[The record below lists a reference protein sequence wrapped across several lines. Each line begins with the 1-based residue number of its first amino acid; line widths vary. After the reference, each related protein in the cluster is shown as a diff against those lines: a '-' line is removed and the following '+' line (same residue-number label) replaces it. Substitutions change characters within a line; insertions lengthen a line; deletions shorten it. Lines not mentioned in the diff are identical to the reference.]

1 VADQSTWSEKKS
13 SDLSNNIT
21 LPDDYYLDNFRL
33 LLNFVES
40 RYQDLLSE
48 NEIGFIQSFGNVSE
62 GAQRL
67 YVRLVLRKGPLFRS
81 DKLNYAE
88 IGNLNLAAL
97 ELRAIGLLDVF
108 CPIDTDADTE
118 EQHYLSK
125 SSEVLSKSSEV
136 LSKSSEVLSELQSNL
151 TESLA
156 DNIDAFLSLLTK
168 PELVDLLKT
177 NIEFESS
184 PAQLNK
190 PKLLETG
197 REHLSVNDFRKA
209 INFDV
214 YQPLG
219 VEHLEL
225 LKLLFFGNMY
235 QDFTEFVLNDL
246 GITPFEQYIID
257 KETRFFSQRGIV
269 DDTMQLYYLNELS
282 FAAIEN
288 NDLVAL
294 LQVAEMVNV
303 IDEPS
308 LGRRKDKVIN
318 RIARQ
323 LERLEQ
329 YHDALRL
336 FSCSQ
341 TAPARERRTRI
352 YHSAFENTAQAL
364 VSCNEIISNPEDE
377 AELEFA
383 VKFGNRILK
392 KNKLPIPSHYP
403 NLKIIAPQ
411 LNTVEL
417 EFDPQHRV
425 EEATR
430 QWYLNQG
437 HQAAYV
443 ENALFT
449 GIFGLAFWDIIFSAT
464 KGVFFNPCQRGPV
477 DLFSSDFKPRRQA
490 EITARLQDL
499 ETGHFLRHKVLDTF
513 DNKQGLA
520 NFLVNWHVLNRP
532 LLELA
537 TERIS
542 VEHLCSVFVRL
553 LADLR
558 SNRSGLP
565 DLIVFPSEGGY
576 ELVEVKGP
584 GDKLQDNQNRWIRH
598 FEREGLPI
606 AVVNVKWL

>member
-1 VADQSTWSEKKS
+1 MADQKTFSENTNPNVKKTDIDS
-13 SDLSNNIT
+13 SELPNNIM

-40 RYQDLLSE
+40 RYEDLLTE
-48 NEIGFIQSFGNVSE
+48 NEVGFIQSFVNVSE

-81 DKLNYAE
+81 DKLNYSE
-88 IGNLNLAAL
+88 IVNLTLAAF
-97 ELRAIGLLDVF
+97 ELKATGLLEVF
-108 CPIDTDADTE
+108 CSINA
-118 EQHYLSK
+118 
-125 SSEVLSKSSEV
+125 SSEQQLD
-136 LSKSSEVLSELQSNL
+136 L
-151 TESLA
+151 TEDSESQDSATEPRA
-156 DNIDAFLSLLTK
+156 DGIEAFLSLLTK
-168 PELVDLLKT
+168 PELVGLLNRHLEFDT
-177 NIEFESS
+177 N

-190 PKLLETG
+190 PELLETG
-197 REHLSVNDFRKA
+197 SEYLSVNDFRKA
-209 INFDV
+209 ITFDV

-246 GITPFEQYIID
+246 GITPFEQYVID
-257 KETRFFSQRGIV
+257 QDTRFFSKRDIV
-269 DDTMQLYYLNELS
+269 DDTVQLYHLNELS
-282 FAAIEN
+282 FLAIEN
-288 NDLVAL
+288 NDLEAL
-294 LQVAEMVNV
+294 LQVAEMTNL

-308 LGRRKDKVIN
+308 LQRRKDRVIN

-323 LERLEQ
+323 LERLDQ

-336 FSCSQ
+336 FSLSR
-341 TAPARERRTRI
+341 TAPARERSARI
-352 YHSAFENTAQAL
+352 YLAAFENVEQAL
-364 VSCNEIISNPEDE
+364 SSCDEIILAPEDE
-377 AELEFA
+377 AEFEFA
-383 VKFGNRILK
+383 VKFGRRVLK
-392 KNKLPIPSHYP
+392 KNKLPIPASYP
-403 NLKIIAPQ
+403 DLKTVSPN

-417 EFDPQHRV
+417 EFDPQYRV

-430 QWYLNQG
+430 QWYVSQG

-449 GIFGLAFWDIIFSAT
+449 GIFGLVFWDIIFSSAR
-464 KGVFFNPCQRGPV
+464 GVFFNPCQRGPV
-477 DLFSSDFKPRRQA
+477 DLFSADFRPRRQA

-499 ETGHFLRHKVLDTF
+499 QVGDFLRHKALETF
-513 DNKQGLA
+513 DLKRGLA

-537 TERIS
+537 IDRIP
-542 VEHLCSVFVRL
+542 VKNLCTVFVRL

-565 DLIVFPSEGGY
+565 DLIVFPDVGGY

-598 FEREGLPI
+598 FEREGMPV
-606 AVVNVKWL
+606 AVVNVQWT

>member
-1 VADQSTWSEKKS
+1 MADQNTWSENKS

-21 LPDDYYLDNFRL
+21 LPDGYYLYNFSF

-40 RYQDLLSE
+40 RYRDLLSE
-48 NEIGFIQSFGNVSE
+48 NEVGFIQSFGNVSE

-88 IGNLNLAAL
+88 IKNLNLAAF
-97 ELRAIGLLDVF
+97 ELRAVGLLDVC
-108 CPIDTDADTE
+108 CPIDAGVE
-118 EQHYLSK
+118 EQDNLS
-125 SSEVLSKSSEV
+125 EGD
-136 LSKSSEVLSELQSNL
+136 ELQSNL
-151 TESLA
+151 TESLT
-156 DNIDAFLSLLTK
+156 DNIDALLSLLTK
-168 PELVDLLKT
+168 PELVDLLKS
-177 NIEFESS
+177 NLEFENS
-184 PAQLNK
+184 PAQINK
-190 PKLLETG
+190 TQLLETG
-197 REHLSVNDFRKA
+197 NEHLSVSDFRKA

-257 KETRFFSQRGIV
+257 QDTRFFSKRDIV
-269 DDTMQLYYLNELS
+269 DDTIQLYYLNELS
-282 FAAIEN
+282 LSAIES

-294 LQVAEMVNV
+294 LQVAEMVNL

-308 LGRRKDKVIN
+308 LQRRKDKVIN

-336 FSCSQ
+336 FSFSQ

-352 YHSAFENTAQAL
+352 YHSALENAEQAL

-377 AELEFA
+377 AEFEFA
-383 VKFGNRILK
+383 VKFGKRILK
-392 KNKLPIPSHYP
+392 KNKLPIPAHYP
-403 NLKIIAPQ
+403 NLKTIAPQ

-417 EFDPQHRV
+417 EFDPQYRV
-425 EEATR
+425 EEVTR
-430 QWYLNQG
+430 QWYVNQG
-437 HQAAYV
+437 HQSAYV

-449 GIFGLAFWDIIFSAT
+449 GIFGLAFWDIIFGAT

-477 DLFSSDFKPRRQA
+477 DLFSSDFTPRRQA
-490 EITARLQDL
+490 AITVRLQEL
-499 ETGHFLRHKVLDTF
+499 ESDHFLRRKVLDTF
-513 DNKQGLA
+513 NKKQGLA
-520 NFLVNWHVLNRP
+520 NILVNWHVLNRT
-532 LLELA
+532 LLALA
-537 TERIS
+537 LERIP
-542 VEHLCSVFVRL
+542 VKHLCSVFERL

-565 DLIVFPSEGGY
+565 DLIVFPDTGGY
-576 ELVEVKGP
+576 QLVEVKGP

-598 FEREGLPI
+598 FECKGLPI
-606 AVVNVKWL
+606 VVVNVKWI